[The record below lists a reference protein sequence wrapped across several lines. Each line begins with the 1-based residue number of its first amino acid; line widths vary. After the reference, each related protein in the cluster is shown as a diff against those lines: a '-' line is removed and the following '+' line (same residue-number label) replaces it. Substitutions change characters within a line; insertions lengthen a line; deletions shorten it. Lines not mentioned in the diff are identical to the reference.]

1 MTFVLLS
8 SSYVAQAAPRID
20 SRALDARAL
29 DARALAVR
37 DGDPPPLPAPKD
49 DDLPQGDGKGLLP
62 WSDDDYA
69 GEDYK
74 NFPDYDENQDQT
86 STTRKRA
93 IGLPPGC
100 GLPNTKGDP
109 MNPNQGGT
117 KWLRSVGIDGK
128 WRIPFFSRLT
138 EDGEVV
144 PAKIEIQVEEEPAAN
159 ITQLGRLQRLYRQYL
174 SRQT

>member
-29 DARALAVR
+29 PVR

-49 DDLPQGDGKGLLP
+49 DDLPQGDGKDLLP
-62 WSDDDYA
+62 WSDDDYV

-74 NFPDYDENQDQT
+74 DFPDYEKNQDQT
-86 STTRKRA
+86 SATKKRA
-93 IGLPPGC
+93 IGPLPGG

-117 KWLRSVGIDGK
+117 KWLRSVGINGKWKIPFYSRLAEDGK
-128 WRIPFFSRLT
+128 V
-138 EDGEVV
+138 E

-159 ITQLGRLQRLYRQYL
+159 ITQPRRLQRLYRQYL